1 VPADHLDA
9 VARRRANRIVLGIAA
24 AAALLRI
31 ALVFALHTYEI
42 SDADDHWAFG
52 WETGRIARSVA
63 VGNGFADPFIA
74 PSGPTAWVV
83 PGYPLIL
90 ALLFQLFGVYSG
102 GAALAAFLLNSVL
115 SGLTCVLVYR
125 LAREWFDDR
134 VGVLAAAL
142 LAVYPPSI
150 WHAISTI
157 WDTTLFT
164 LCLMALLLLVKRLK
178 GGGPWALATIG
189 SLAGLTVLINPAVVS
204 FYGAALLYLFVT
216 RPEIRRRPFRAAA
229 TLAAVPALVIAPWV
243 VRNWYALG
251 FPTLKSN
258 FGLELKIGNNPIA
271 VHCPSAHTLSVH
283 PGNNPHEFARYRRMG
298 EMAYLEQCRRE
309 AVAFLAEDPGRG
321 LGLCLRRVQIFWLG
335 VLGPQNDWSGHMK
348 IGFAVS
354 WLKSLSLWVP
364 FAAAAVGLVMAL
376 RRRRPV
382 GLLLL
387 TLLVMPLPYYVTHAD
402 ERYRYPIEPIL
413 VILGS
418 YALNCLVARK
428 GRARTEARAAE
439 WVWMA
444 KLSTVAYAP
453 KRGAKRSAN
462 EDAERRPPVGNDLPC
477 GPRKALASSGRIGA
491 PAVQEPPGQQHGQ
504 KDKDLRNP

>member
-1 VPADHLDA
+1 MPTNCDIPVDPPEAA
-9 VARRRANRIVLGIAA
+9 ARRRAGRIVFGIAV

-31 ALVFALHTYEI
+31 ALVFGLRTYEI
-42 SDADDHWAFG
+42 SAADDHWAFG
-52 WETGRIARSVA
+52 WETGRIARSVV

-83 PGYPLIL
+83 PGYPLL
-90 ALLFQLFGVYSG
+90 VALLFQLFGVYSS
-102 GAALAAFLLNSVL
+102 GAALAVFVLNSVL

-134 VGVLAAAL
+134 VGVIGAAL

-164 LCLMALLLLVKRLK
+164 FCLMVLVLLVQRLK
-178 GGGPWALATIG
+178 NGGPWALAAIG

-204 FYGAALLYLFVT
+204 FYGAALVYLFVT
-216 RPEIRRRPFRAAA
+216 RPEVRRRPIRAAA
-229 TLAAVPALVIAPWV
+229 TLGAVPALVIAPWV
-243 VRNWYALG
+243 VRNWQVLG
-251 FPTLKSN
+251 APTLKSN
-258 FGLELKIGNNPIA
+258 FGLELKVGNNPIA
-271 VHCPSAHTLSVH
+271 VDCPTAQTLKVH
-283 PGNNPHEFARYRRMG
+283 PGNNPQEFARYRRLG
-298 EMAYLEQCRRE
+298 ETVYLEHCLRE

-335 VLGPQNDWSGHMK
+335 VFGPQNGWSGHMK
-348 IGFAVS
+348 VGFAVS

-364 FAAAAVGLVMAL
+364 FAAAAVGLVIAL

-382 GLLLL
+382 GLLVLMLL
-387 TLLVMPLPYYVTHAD
+387 MMPLPYYLTHAD
-402 ERYRYPIEPIL
+402 ERYRYPIEPVL

-418 YALNCLVARK
+418 YALSCLFTRNGRPQTVAQ
-428 GRARTEARAAE
+428 TAE

-444 KLSTVAYAP
+444 KASAVEFSP
-453 KRGAKRSAN
+453 KRGASRVPA
-462 EDAERRPPVGNDLPC
+462 EDTERRSPVGNDLPC
-477 GPRKALASSGRIGA
+477 RT
-491 PAVQEPPGQQHGQ
+491 
-504 KDKDLRNP
+504 